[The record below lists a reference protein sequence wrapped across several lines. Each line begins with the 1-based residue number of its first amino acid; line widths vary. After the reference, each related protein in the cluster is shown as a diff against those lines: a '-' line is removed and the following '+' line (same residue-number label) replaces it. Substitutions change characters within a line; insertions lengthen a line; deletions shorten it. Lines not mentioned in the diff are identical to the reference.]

1 MGSKVYTTTEIEDYR
16 QAAEGEIVTGVQSQ
30 LAMPGGIALGEGA
43 SLSITGATPMDA
55 DKTFEALVS
64 SADSTLGK
72 VLGLTSQLAAGIFE
86 TTPALV
92 GLGSQIAASTK
103 ESLAQATAG
112 MGVFAQTTQ
121 QQGESTNKLII
132 AALVGLGLF
141 LFFRG

>member
-103 ESLAQATAG
+103 ES
-112 MGVFAQTTQ
+112 MGVFAQTTS

-132 AALVGLGLF
+132 AALVGLGL
-141 LFFRG
+141 LLLFRG